1 MIESGKRYRIR
12 GNSDYFREKY
22 GTPNPNIE
30 IKVDDGNDDWLLD
43 TGFNYFEQ
51 LQLYRNWKQR
61 VGGRGKGQVR

>member
-22 GTPNPNIE
+22 GTPNPIIE

-43 TGFNYFEQ
+43 TGFNYFE
-51 LQLYRNWKQR
+51 
-61 VGGRGKGQVR
+61 